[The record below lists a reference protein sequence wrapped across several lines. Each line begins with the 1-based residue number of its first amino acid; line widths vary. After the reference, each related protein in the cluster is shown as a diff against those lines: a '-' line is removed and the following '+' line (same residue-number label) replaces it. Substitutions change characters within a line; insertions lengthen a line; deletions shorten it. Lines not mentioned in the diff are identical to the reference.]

1 MNSDSENSKVK
12 KDVSCKPLSS
22 IVNYAKNKGIDL
34 KNILE
39 GVPYDLSYLL
49 NKNERIEWWVFCKII
64 ENIRPFF
71 TLSDF
76 EQIGREIQKEMH
88 YIEGYIFAFLFFSSS
103 KISKIIREPLFKAEN
118 KVLDSMFSCFEKDFE
133 VFEKNKTRMSIFLKP
148 GYQQCPEWFYMSKA
162 LWEQIGKRVGVK
174 GLKIDLSILPNGG
187 VYLVSWDEDRFFTGL
202 KKQIHWLFNIRKAFV
217 ELTES
222 HEELSNNYNKLEESK
237 KLLQRQTTQL
247 TTAYNISKSI
257 RQNLDIAKTL
267 NTITYALVYDAG
279 LSFSKIKLYK
289 DVEGNTYEIEA
300 SNGIME
306 INGNP
311 MKHPVVIENEKIG
324 ELIILPKINQ
334 DMREL
339 DKLMNY
345 LLPIINISIHDSL
358 VLRAVTDYKNNLE
371 TKVDKRTT
379 ELKAAQ
385 EKLSEIIQLQNHF
398 FTNISHEFRTPL
410 TLILGPSK
418 QILEQTKNNNVKD
431 KVMLIYSNA
440 KKLNLLAN
448 QLLDISRIE
457 AGRMKLR
464 TAEQNILPI
473 IKRIVYSFQ
482 SFAERKHISLNFHS
496 EDEEI
501 IVYIDEDKLDKILS
515 NILSNA
521 FKFTPQGGCVTV
533 TVYTKDND
541 FEVSISDNGIGIPK
555 DRLDKIFDRFYQVD
569 NKLSKEYE
577 GTGVGLSLT
586 KELIELHKGKIF
598 VESEEGKGST
608 FRIMLPLGREH
619 LLNDEIVKKISYE
632 EDETEE
638 KNKFIPLISD
648 SILENMLDDSLNIK
662 NQKSHIELI
671 GKTDRPLLL
680 IIEDNA
686 DVRKYISDILS
697 EYYRIIEASNGEE
710 GLYKSFEVIPD
721 LIISDIMMPKMD
733 GIKLCQSLKTDSRTS
748 HIPLILLTAK
758 TTIND
763 KVEGLQTGADD
774 YIMKPF
780 EAPELKARIKNL
792 LEQRKRMHEHFQQF
806 EIIIDKDKITSVDE
820 KFLQQTFSSINDRL
834 QDSNF
839 SVEEL
844 AENLAVSR
852 SLLHKKLVVLLGEP
866 PREVIKRI
874 RLNKAAKLIEQKS
887 GNISEI
893 ALEVGFSNPS
903 YFAEC
908 FQKQFGFSPSQYH
921 NDTINKI

>member
-1 MNSDSENSKVK
+1 
-12 KDVSCKPLSS
+12 
-22 IVNYAKNKGIDL
+22 
-34 KNILE
+34 
-39 GVPYDLSYLL
+39 
-49 NKNERIEWWVFCKII
+49 
-64 ENIRPFF
+64 
-71 TLSDF
+71 
-76 EQIGREIQKEMH
+76 
-88 YIEGYIFAFLFFSSS
+88 
-103 KISKIIREPLFKAEN
+103 
-118 KVLDSMFSCFEKDFE
+118 
-133 VFEKNKTRMSIFLKP
+133 
-148 GYQQCPEWFYMSKA
+148 
-162 LWEQIGKRVGVK
+162 
-174 GLKIDLSILPNGG
+174 
-187 VYLVSWDEDRFFTGL
+187 
-202 KKQIHWLFNIRKAFV
+202 
-217 ELTES
+217 
-222 HEELSNNYNKLEESK
+222 
-237 KLLQRQTTQL
+237 
-247 TTAYNISKSI
+247 
-257 RQNLDIAKTL
+257 
-267 NTITYALVYDAG
+267 
-279 LSFSKIKLYK
+279 
-289 DVEGNTYEIEA
+289 
-300 SNGIME
+300 
-306 INGNP
+306 
-311 MKHPVVIENEKIG
+311 
-324 ELIILPKINQ
+324 
-334 DMREL
+334 
-339 DKLMNY
+339 
-345 LLPIINISIHDSL
+345 L
-358 VLRAVTDYKNNLE
+358 VLRTITDYKNNLE
-371 TKVDKRTT
+371 IKVDERTF
-379 ELKAAQ
+379 ELKKAQ
-385 EKLSEIIQLQNHF
+385 DKLSEIIQAQNRF

-501 IVYIDEDKLDKILS
+501 IVYIDEDKIDKILS

-533 TVYTKDND
+533 KVYTKDND

-598 VESEEGKGST
+598 VESEEGKGSS
-608 FRIMLPLGREH
+608 FRIMLPLGKEH
-619 LLNDEIVKKISYE
+619 LRNDEIFKKISYE

-638 KNKFIPLISD
+638 KNKFKPPISD
-648 SILENMLDDSLNIK
+648 STLEYMLDDSLNIN
-662 NQKSHIELI
+662 NQKSNIELI

-680 IIEDNA
+680 IIEDNS
-686 DVRKYISDILS
+686 DVRKYIIEILGD
-697 EYYRIIEASNGEE
+697 YYRIAEASNGEE
-710 GLYKSFEVIPD
+710 GLYKSFEIIPD

-733 GIKLCQSLKTDSRTS
+733 GIKLCQSLKSDSRTS

-758 TTIND
+758 ATLND

-780 EAPELKARIKNL
+780 EAKELKARIKNL
-792 LEQRKRMHEHFQQF
+792 IEQSKRIHEHFQKF
-806 EIIIDKDKITSVDE
+806 EIIIDKEKITSLDQ
-820 KFLQQTFSSINDRL
+820 KFLQKTFALINEHL
-834 QDSNF
+834 SDSNF

-844 AENLAVSR
+844 AENLAVHR
-852 SLLHKKLVVLLGEP
+852 SLLHKKLVALLGEP

-874 RLNKAAKLIEQKS
+874 RLNKATKLIEQKS

-893 ALEVGFSNPS
+893 AFEVGFNNPS

-921 NDTINKI
+921 NDTINNT